1 MFFFFSDRNSS
12 FVKLKMEKDWKAHV
26 DKSYKGWKKSEI
38 HCGLKNYFNAVQTS
52 SYGEPFKRESKDLH
66 EHLSELKDTMK
77 CDQNEKVISKNSD
90 NTVEFLNQRIL
101 VGEEEEEE
109 VERYCQQTVLDG
121 FWKTVEKLC
130 DTSYLEL
137 KTAGDVLKKLFKKL
151 VDFFAAGMKSCVLAI
166 GNTIAKI
173 VAWAHPLP
181 DYKVTLILVK

>member
-1 MFFFFSDRNSS
+1 MG
-12 FVKLKMEKDWKAHV
+12 EDWKAEV

-38 HCGLKNYFNAVQTS
+38 HGGLKNYFNTVQTS
-52 SYGEPFKRESKDLH
+52 SYGEPFKKESKDLH
-66 EHLSELKDTMK
+66 AHLSELKDTMK
-77 CDQNEKVISKNSD
+77 CDLNEKVITKNSD
-90 NTVEFLNQRIL
+90 NHVEFLGQKID
-101 VGEEEEEE
+101 VGEEDEEE

-130 DTSYLEL
+130 DTAYLEL

-166 GNTIAKI
+166 GHTIAKI

-181 DYKVTLILVK
+181 DYEVLNLILDK